1 MGYTDEDMYKPF
13 IGIANSWNTVCPG
26 HLNLRELAEHVKEG
40 IRTAGGT
47 PFEFGTIAVCDGL
60 TQGHKGTHYVLPSRD
75 IIANSIEIM
84 VEAHCFDGLVLL
96 GSCDKIVPGMLM
108 AAARVNIPSILVN
121 GGPMA
126 TGEYK
131 GNKLAAYMLLE
142 NDPAIKAGKI
152 TTTDSFHM
160 ENAAC
165 PTCGSCSMLGT
176 ANTMGCLTEALGM
189 SLPGAATIPSHAAA
203 RRHIAQASGK
213 QIMKLL
219 NKEIRPRDILT
230 PKSMENAIRLIL
242 AIGGSTNAA
251 LHVPAIAYEAGID
264 SITLDTFDKLSRDT
278 PQVVALMPATNCDIG
293 NFHEAG
299 GVQATL
305 KQMSSLLNMDSLTVT
320 GETVANNI
328 DGIEYVHT
336 DVIRS
341 VLKPFRSQAGLAVL
355 YGNLCPL
362 GAVAK
367 PSAIPPGMLNFEG
380 PARVFDGHDQTIQAV
395 RDDLINPG
403 DVVVIRY
410 EGPKGG
416 PGMGEMFAASQLL
429 HGAGLGEKVAVIT
442 DGRFSGAGRGLFIC
456 HVSPE
461 AMEGG
466 PLGLVKNNDRIL
478 IEIENR
484 KVDLHVTAQEM
495 HQRQSIWQPPAVKIK
510 SGYLDLYSKM
520 ASSAAEGAILKAP

>member
-1 MGYTDEDMYKPF
+1 
-13 IGIANSWNTVCPG
+13 
-26 HLNLRELAEHVKEG
+26 
-40 IRTAGGT
+40 
-47 PFEFGTIAVCDGL
+47 
-60 TQGHKGTHYVLPSRD
+60 
-75 IIANSIEIM
+75 
-84 VEAHCFDGLVLL
+84 
-96 GSCDKIVPGMLM
+96 
-108 AAARVNIPSILVN
+108 
-121 GGPMA
+121 
-126 TGEYK
+126 
-131 GNKLAAYMLLE
+131 
-142 NDPAIKAGKI
+142 
-152 TTTDSFHM
+152 
-160 ENAAC
+160 
-165 PTCGSCSMLGT
+165 
-176 ANTMGCLTEALGM
+176 
-189 SLPGAATIPSHAAA
+189 
-203 RRHIAQASGK
+203 
-213 QIMKLL
+213 
-219 NKEIRPRDILT
+219 
-230 PKSMENAIRLIL
+230 
-242 AIGGSTNAA
+242 
-251 LHVPAIAYEAGID
+251 
-264 SITLDTFDKLSRDT
+264 
-278 PQVVALMPATNCDIG
+278 MPATNCDIG